1 MLYIINNSMTNT
13 CNKYYNYF
21 YTSLDEAKLQYIRK
35 EYTVIEVDWLN
46 KTLVNSEIFNKKYF
60 EKDTE
65 KKEIVNNMLE
75 YYLNDKDKHIY
86 KNTDYLCNNKEKI
99 CICNTH
105 ADDFRK
111 IYEGINYR
119 PNIKYVSWCKKEND
133 DF

>member
-1 MLYIINNSMTNT
+1 MTNT
-13 CNKYYNYF
+13 SNKYYSYF
-21 YTSLDEAKLQYIRK
+21 YTSLNEAKLQYIRK

-60 EKDTE
+60 EKFTE
-65 KKEIVNNMLE
+65 KTEIVNNMLE
-75 YYLNDKDKHIY
+75 YYLNDKDKSIY
-86 KNTDYLCNNKEKI
+86 KKTDYLCNKKEKI

-111 IYEGINYR
+111 IYDGINYS